1 MQPCA
6 DILIVDDDPTAI
18 TFLKSALN
26 GQGRLRFATS
36 GSEALRIARH
46 TVPDLVL
53 LDIEMPGL
61 SGFEVCRA
69 LKDDPQ
75 TAEVPV
81 IFLTGH
87 DQAAEELAGLSLGA
101 VDFIGKPARPP
112 LVRARVQTHLRLKR
126 MSDALRCAATED
138 AATGVANRRRFNET
152 LDAEWLRHA
161 RDGRPLAVLRLDLD
175 PTLADEGPHRLP
187 APDPQLRQIAQAL
200 RAAARRPG
208 DLLARLE
215 GPQFALLLPDTDAAG
230 AGAMA
235 RRLQT
240 TWDALAARAAD
251 GQIGLAV
258 GGACAAP
265 ISPPPR
271 AVPGHALELLAAADR
286 ALGEARRLGQPGYVI
301 APR

>member
-1 MQPCA
+1 MQPAA
-6 DILIVDDDPTAI
+6 DILIVDDDPAAI

-87 DQAAEELAGLSLGA
+87 DQAAEELTGLSLGA

-112 LVRARVQTHLRLKR
+112 LVCARVQTHLRLKR
-126 MSDALRCAATED
+126 MSDALRRAATED
-138 AATGVANRRRFNET
+138 AVTGVANRRRFDEA

-161 RDGRPLAVLRLDLD
+161 RGGRPLALLRLDLD
-175 PTLADEGPHRLP
+175 PALAEQALP
-187 APDPQLRQIAQAL
+187 LRQIAQAL
-200 RAAARRPG
+200 RTAARRPG

-215 GPQFALLLPDTDAAG
+215 GPQFALLLPDTDPAG
-230 AGAMA
+230 AGAVA
-235 RRLQT
+235 RQLQT
-240 TWDALAARAAD
+240 TWDTLPMAPARSAAD
-251 GQIGLAV
+251 AWGDLAI
-258 GGACAAP
+258 GGACAA
-265 ISPPPR
+265 SLGPPLR
-271 AVPGHALELLAAADR
+271 TVAGHAEDLLAAADQ
-286 ALGEARRLGQPGYVI
+286 ALDTAKRLDPPGCVI
-301 APR
+301 ASR